1 MLIQKIAG
9 ALSATLGENAFGFG
23 AAKSRAIG
31 CRLCFGLLSGGA
43 FPELS
48 QVDQI
53 SHAVLHHAFC
63 RGGTRLQRPSRPPA
77 VQE

>member
-1 MLIQKIAG
+1 
-9 ALSATLGENAFGFG
+9 
-23 AAKSRAIG
+23 
-31 CRLCFGLLSGGA
+31 
-43 FPELS
+43 LS